1 MTSAPRLHKSCVQNG
16 PGRRRVKSRTV
27 IPSRAAGM
35 ASASRGCGINL
46 RARLSRLRRLRN
58 HGWGRS
64 RRLAEVEAIHH
75 IIRGRVPLVQ
85 RREAEVRFA
94 EFHQAHVRVKDL
106 RDVAVSRV
114 GTQDDA
120 PDPRTESKLAA
131 FVAGTR
137 VAVPYF
143 CGRRLDVIVP
153 SSPIVPGDEHRD
165 VGPESTPER
174 SHSPDP
180 PSTACLWSRCPSTPP
195 EDWNTAGARRT
206 QGAPRPTTPMGVV
219 PRPRPPRIYPTGA
232 SPSGWHPPFKRSRP
246 PPSSA
251 PPAWDYPR

>member
-64 RRLAEVEAIHH
+64 RRLAEIEAIHH
-75 IIRGRVPLVQ
+75 VIRGRVPLVQ

-106 RDVAVSRV
+106 RDVPVSRLR
-114 GTQDDA
+114 TQDDA

-131 FVAGTR
+131 FVAWLR
-137 VAVPYF
+137 IAVPRF
-143 CGRRLDVIVP
+143 CGRLLDLAVP
-153 SSPIVPGDEHRD
+153 SSPIV
-165 VGPESTPER
+165 
-174 SHSPDP
+174 
-180 PSTACLWSRCPSTPP
+180 
-195 EDWNTAGARRT
+195 
-206 QGAPRPTTPMGVV
+206 
-219 PRPRPPRIYPTGA
+219 
-232 SPSGWHPPFKRSRP
+232 
-246 PPSSA
+246 
-251 PPAWDYPR
+251 